1 MPLPFFV
8 IPALIFGSGSYAIK
22 KGYDSYSNN
31 KRANAL
37 NNEAQRI
44 VEAAKKEAEKAREE
58 ASSSI
63 SALGQKKVDVL
74 NSSIKVFV
82 EEFSKLKNVDF
93 QNTVG
98 LLELSKVKFDKNDFA
113 ELSHV
118 QQIGSSIVT
127 GLASGTAIGAATAFG
142 AYGTTMAAAAASTGV
157 PISGLTG
164 IAASNATLA
173 WLGGGTLAAGGAGVA
188 GGMMVLGGLVA
199 APALAVFGAI
209 MSSKASAKKEE
220 AYSNRAKAQEFAE
233 TTQTIV
239 VACSGMGRRANAFR
253 SLLIN
258 LDEMLSP
265 LCYSMKRIIRE
276 NGIDYS
282 KLCLDDQKTV
292 AETVSMAVAI
302 KAVLDTPIL
311 DNDGS
316 LTSESERVL
325 EKTTEFICSKN
336 GETIG
341 DDAERKSSL
350 QIELENPANYR
361 AVYNRLREKGDAKNL
376 YEAGYIL
383 EDIDLPAAIIFYN
396 AASCMN
402 HLVARNRLR
411 FLDVF
416 SQTDPDKVVFDG
428 ETIKE
433 TCSGSLNYNNQDNIG
448 EQVPLIQENIVE
460 EGLNGEKVSR
470 EELMLIMWEMYDK
483 KDAIALME
491 AALALEPQDIN
502 LAKEFYKKASALGD
516 MSAKVRLSMLDRK

>member
-1 MPLPFFV
+1 MPLPLFLLPLV
-8 IPALIFGSGSYAIK
+8 TLPYGIK
-22 KGYDSYSNN
+22 KGYDAYTDN
-31 KRANAL
+31 KKANAL
-37 NNEAQRI
+37 NSEAQSI
-44 VEAAKKEAEKAREE
+44 VEKAKQEVEE
-58 ASSSI
+58 ARKNASESI
-63 SALGQKKVDVL
+63 SALGNKKIDIL
-74 NSSIKVFV
+74 KSSIKIFV
-82 EEFSKLKNVDF
+82 EEYGKLKNVDF

-98 LLELSKVKFDKNDFA
+98 LMELSKVKFDKNDFA
-113 ELSHV
+113 ELSDA
-118 QQIGSSIVT
+118 QQMVSSMVAGLGSGV
-127 GLASGTAIGAATAFG
+127 AVGAATAFG
-142 AYGTTMAAAAASTGV
+142 AYGATMTFAAASTGTA
-157 PISGLTG
+157 ITTLSG
-164 IAASNATLA
+164 AAATNATLA

-209 MSSKASAKKEE
+209 MSSKASVKKEE
-220 AYSNRAKAQEFAE
+220 AYSNRARAQEFAE
-233 TTQTIV
+233 TTKTIV
-239 VACSGMGRRANAFR
+239 VACSGMSRRANAFR
-253 SLLIN
+253 RLLIN

-265 LCYSMKRIIRE
+265 LCYSIKRIIRE

-292 AETVSMAVAI
+292 AETVSIAVAI

-311 DNDGS
+311 DKDGS

-416 SQTDPDKVVFDG
+416 SQTDPDKAVFDG

-433 TCSGSLNYNNQDNIG
+433 TCSGSLIYNNKNNT
-448 EQVPLIQENIVE
+448 EEVPLIQENIVE
-460 EGLNGEKVSR
+460 EGLNEQKVSQ
-470 EELMLIMWEMYDK
+470 EELMRIMWEMYDK
-483 KDAIALME
+483 KDANALME

-516 MSAKVRLSMLDRK
+516 MSAKVRLSMLDSK